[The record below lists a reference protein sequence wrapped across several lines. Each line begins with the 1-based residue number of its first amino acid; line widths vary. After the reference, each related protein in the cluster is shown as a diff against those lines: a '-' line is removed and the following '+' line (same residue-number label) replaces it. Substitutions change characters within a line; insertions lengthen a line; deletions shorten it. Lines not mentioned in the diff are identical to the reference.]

1 MLAKMIDKIV
11 SLKETKIF
19 EIDGQT
25 YADASLTRIPPHV
38 DRPDCI
44 SVSGLDSICKL
55 IRTEL
60 EKVGTTIMVQVKSND
75 TVEVM
80 TTYLSDFSRNTLYRA
95 KADAPGL
102 RTGFR
107 GREVALIELRSLCI
121 PNEGTAYLL
130 DLLSRM
136 TNENS
141 VSTNDN
147 GVTQTVEARQGVAL
161 NALVEIKPRV
171 MLRPFR
177 TFLEVEQPERV
188 SAARGSRRGDR
199 LLRGRRRH
207 LEARGQEEHRRL
219 LPEEHGRSDRRRQ
232 GRRHAVSEAPGGLR
246 PARLF

>member
-136 TNENS
+136 TNEFL
-141 VSTNDN
+141 STPSARRATSGRA
-147 GVTQTVEARQGVAL
+147 GVRP
-161 NALVEIKPRV
+161 LV
-171 MLRPFR
+171 
-177 TFLEVEQPERV
+177 
-188 SAARGSRRGDR
+188 
-199 LLRGRRRH
+199 
-207 LEARGQEEHRRL
+207 
-219 LPEEHGRSDRRRQ
+219 
-232 GRRHAVSEAPGGLR
+232 
-246 PARLF
+246 

>member
-19 EIDGQT
+19 EINGQT

-102 RTGFR
+102 YTGFR

-161 NALVEIKPRV
+161 NAVVEIKPRV

-177 TFLEVEQPERV
+177 TFLEVEQPE
-188 SAARGSRRGDR
+188 S
-199 LLRGRRRH
+199 
-207 LEARGQEEHRRL
+207 
-219 LPEEHGRSDRRRQ
+219 
-232 GRRHAVSEAPGGLR
+232 
-246 PARLF
+246 

>member
-177 TFLEVEQPERV
+177 TFLEVEQPE
-188 SAARGSRRGDR
+188 SEF
-199 LLRGRRRH
+199 LLRVDPDEGIGFF
-207 LEARGQEEHRRL
+207 EAGGQEEHRRL

-232 GRRHAVSEAPGGLR
+232 GRRHAVNGAPGGLR